1 MGAKKLYKE
10 DFYSWINYNIKQIKD
25 KNNIE
30 IDFSNL
36 LKELI
41 WMSKKEKKEL
51 RNRLKILMG
60 HMLKWDYQP
69 EYRGRSWCLTI
80 KEQRKEIQYIIDES
94 PSLKSKILD
103 YMKGEFENAVEF
115 AMDETRLKRD
125 DFPEKLLYSKEDLF
139 EKTYEMPD
147 K

>member
-10 DFYSWINYNIKQIKD
+10 DFYSWINYNIKQIKA

-41 WMSKKEKKEL
+41 WMSKKEQKEL

-69 EYRGRSWCLTI
+69 EYRARSWYLTI
-80 KEQRKEIQYIIDES
+80 KEQRKEIQYILNES
-94 PSLKSKILD
+94 PSLKHKLLD
-103 YMKGEFENAVEF
+103 YMNLEFENAVEF

-125 DFPEKLLYSKEDLF
+125 DFPDKLLYSKENLF
-139 EKTYEMPD
+139 EKPYKMTD